1 MQKKAKQC
9 KGRQI
14 NAKESKPKATLR
26 APSVVMGLSVSIVM
40 ASECARRV
48 GMRTDVQ
55 LQRSTGGRGE
65 WGVGGG
71 GELAKPRAVIGSAPP
86 GTSALTCSWC
96 SRQRGAVGGG
106 KNQAGRLYLA
116 GNVGLLMG

>member
-71 GELAKPRAVIGSAPP
+71 GRIGKTKS
-86 GTSALTCSWC
+86 SN
-96 SRQRGAVGGG
+96 RQRTAGNFSTYVFMVFKAAGGG
-106 KNQAGRLYLA
+106 GGGEEPSR
-116 GNVGLLMG
+116 